1 MDRLVK
7 LSRSISECKDSVG
20 ETSPLLKIQIVRP
33 EDYATQ
39 ALVIMRAGATQAGS
53 YITKCI
59 DTCKKWA
66 SESA

>member
-39 ALVIMRAGATQAGS
+39 ALVILRAGATQAGS
-53 YITKCI
+53 
-59 DTCKKWA
+59 
-66 SESA
+66 